1 MKGSVLVVDDD
12 PILLEALADR
22 VRFWGHDVTA
32 APGGHEAVNLAA
44 RRAFDLILL
53 DLNMPGM
60 NGLELLGELNR
71 IGADGDKVVLTAH
84 SSVEKVVEAMKLGA
98 SDFLSK
104 PADFEILRRIVDRSL
119 EKRRLVRVNRA
130 LSERAAE
137 DEGMMVFGSSARM
150 KAVFDLSE
158 RVARTDT
165 TLLITGESGTGK
177 QVLAEHVHRLSARSS
192 GPFVYVNCVAI
203 SDELIESTLF
213 GHEKGAFTGALSRK
227 LGRLETAAGGTAFLD
242 EIGDI
247 SPRLQAKLLHFLESG
262 EFERLGGNQTVKV
275 DGRIIAATNKDLAAE
290 ARAGRFRE
298 DLYFRLN
305 VITVSLPP
313 LRDRSED
320 IPALAESF
328 LRHFSRQLK
337 REGLRF
343 SPELM
348 DRVTRHKWPG
358 NVRQLRNA
366 VERMAVLAPH
376 EVLTVD
382 LLPAE
387 SETGSDHEAGLYE
400 LPYREAHDEFR
411 RRLIQRALVR
421 SGGNQRLAAEALG
434 IGRPYL
440 NRLLKELELPESST

>member
-1 MKGSVLVVDDD
+1 MKASVLVVDDD

-22 VRFWGHDVTA
+22 VRFWGHDVTT
-32 APGGHEAVNLAA
+32 APGGREAVTLAT

-60 NGLELLGELNR
+60 NGLELLTELAR
-71 IGADGDKVVLTAH
+71 IGADADKVVLTAH
-84 SSVEKVVEAMKLGA
+84 SSLEKVVEAMKLGA
-98 SDFLSK
+98 ADFLSK

-130 LSERAAE
+130 LHERVAE
-137 DEGMMVFGSSARM
+137 HEGMVFGTSARM

-177 QVLAEHVHRLSARSS
+177 QVLAEHIHRLSARSA

-305 VITVSLPP
+305 VITVALPP
-313 LRDRSED
+313 LRERPED

-328 LRHFSRQLK
+328 LRHFSRELK
-337 REGLRF
+337 REGLHF
-343 SPELM
+343 APELM
-348 DRVTRHKWPG
+348 DRMTRLHWPG

-366 VERMAVLAPH
+366 IERMAVLAPR
-376 EVLTVD
+376 EVLTID

-400 LPYREAHDEFR
+400 LPYREAHEEFR
-411 RRLIQRALVR
+411 RRLIRRALAR
-421 SGGNQRLAAEALG
+421 SGGNQRLAAEALD

-440 NRLLKELELPESST
+440 NRLLKELELPESPS